1 MSQTVVQLG
10 HVPVNRGEFILNPVT
25 KYYKDNIVQYKRYSF
40 IADPVA
46 PATYVTT
53 PPIDNTTGELNPGWR
68 YFSGT
73 GVVDD
78 VPTQDSDNL
87 VESGG
92 VYEWGAEAGEIVGDP
107 SGDWEPTTA
116 ERYFE
121 QLQGEISTMNNVVN
135 NAQLA
140 VGAVPTDIVPT
151 PGSSNRLT
159 SGTIY
164 NELKVRDDKI
174 TDNTEAILELDAK
187 VDANKEETDK
197 SLTTNATNIANEK
210 TARENAD
217 NSLRDSINA
226 LDGSLASVAKSG
238 SYNDLSNKPSIPT
251 VPTNV
256 SAFTNDAGYL
266 VASDI
271 EGKADKAT
279 TYTKDETDNLLSAK
293 ANSADLA
300 SVATSGNY
308 EDLSNKPTIPVV
320 PTEVSAFNNDAGYLT
335 EHQSLAGYS
344 EAGEVTGTVE
354 DEEPEE

>member
-25 KYYKDNIVQYKRYSF
+25 KYYKDNIVQYKKYSF

-73 GVVDD
+73 GIVDE

-174 TDNTEAILELDAK
+174 ADNTEAILELDAK
-187 VDANKEETDK
+187 VDANKEATDK
-197 SLTTNATNIANEK
+197 SLTTNATNISNEK

-217 NSLRDSINA
+217 SNLSSRISTLESEMGTGGSVSDQINAKINA
-226 LDGSLASVAKSG
+226 LDATKSQTAGTDGLALSITEENGKITSISG
-238 SYNDLSNKPSIPT
+238 SIR
-251 VPTNV
+251 TN
-256 SAFTNDAGYL
+256 TYDAHGA
-266 VASDI
+266 ASTA
-271 EGKADKAT
+271 EQ
-279 TYTKDETDNLLSAK
+279 NAK
-293 ANSADLA
+293 N
-300 SVATSGNY
+300 
-308 EDLSNKPTIPVV
+308 
-320 PTEVSAFNNDAGYLT
+320 
-335 EHQSLAGYS
+335 
-344 EAGEVTGTVE
+344 
-354 DEEPEE
+354 